1 MLIPNKANINI
12 IIIQVSKD
20 KPKIPPSPVAGEE
33 AAEVEAGADDRE
45 DKLLG
50 KGNNGESSGVY
61 SLIDL
66 IYSCELI
73 IIKKHIK
80 I

>member
-1 MLIPNKANINI
+1 LIPNKANINI
-12 IIIQVSKD
+12 IIIIQVKD
-20 KPKIPPSPVAGEE
+20 NPKNPPSSVE
-33 AAEVEAGADDRE
+33 EAGAEGE

-50 KGNNGESSGVY
+50 KGNNGESSGGIY